1 MRFTSGRFTS
11 RAVHRLFCLAAAA
24 GFLACPA
31 AAATLSEAD
40 VGMFSH
46 DWSSP
51 SIISGVS
58 GVTGTTGDGYDMF
71 RFDLPAGPRELT
83 ISFSAGSRMGYSYSA
98 GSTLMYSLT
107 GFPWGW
113 SGATL
118 GTVQIDWNQQADRL
132 LHLSLDKAFEGTLYL
147 ALYNTHGAMDYAIN
161 GLMAPTAGRGQ
172 AEVPAAVPLPA
183 GLALLGSVLGAGG
196 LFALRRRRDAAAS

>member
-1 MRFTSGRFTS
+1 MRFTS
-11 RAVHRLFCLAAAA
+11 RAVGRLFCLAAAG
-24 GFLACPA
+24 GFLASPA

-46 DWSSP
+46 EWSSP
-51 SIISGVS
+51 SIVS
-58 GVTGTTGDGYDMF
+58 GMLEVTGTTGDGYDMF
-71 RFDLPAGPRELT
+71 RFDLPGGARELT

-118 GTVQIDWNQQADRL
+118 GTVQIDWNQQADRIL
-132 LHLSLDKAFEGTLYL
+132 QLSLDETFAGTLYL
-147 ALYNTHGAMDYAIN
+147 ALYNTHDTMDYAIN
-161 GLMAPTAGRGQ
+161 GLMAPSAARVQ
-172 AEVPAAVPLPA
+172 PEVPAAVPLPA
-183 GLALLGSVLGAGG
+183 SLMLLGSAIGAGG
-196 LFALRRRRDAAAS
+196 LFALRRRRDATAS